1 METQGAA
8 RERLKL
14 ELAVKIAQLEEIR
27 MKARVAAAE
36 AEAGFAEEIGKIEYK
51 VNELRQQ
58 LRAAGGAHTGT
69 GDESWRDLRVGVLKS
84 TRALGNLLRN
94 ALDRM

>member
-1 METQGAA
+1 METQGTA
-8 RERLKL
+8 REQIKL
-14 ELAVKIAQLEEIR
+14 ELAVKMAQLEEVR

-36 AEAGFAEEIGKIEYK
+36 AEAKFSGEIGKIELE

-58 LRAAGGAHTGT
+58 LKAAGGTQQGT
-69 GDESWRDLRVGVLKS
+69 GDEAWTDLREGVLKS
-84 TRALGNLLRN
+84 TRAVANLLRN

>member
-1 METQGAA
+1 METQGTAL
-8 RERLKL
+8 EQLKL
-14 ELAVKIAQLEEIR
+14 ELAVKMAQLEEAR

-36 AEAGFAEEIGKIEYK
+36 AEAKFSGEIGKIELE

-58 LRAAGGAHTGT
+58 LRAAGGTAAGT
-69 GDESWRDLRVGVLKS
+69 GDQAWTDLREGVFKS
-84 TRALGNLLRN
+84 TRALANLLRN